1 MNIRS
6 YILGLTTGAMC
17 LLANAQ
23 GSVDVTA
30 GNIRVQV
37 GKGSVASNAAGDLG
51 TDVEMEGVAVINGN
65 VYIDGQKIPR
75 GKTSYVSKKTGK
87 AYRIQWGSDGNVAV
101 EEK

>member
-1 MNIRS
+1 MKIRH
-6 YILGLTTGAMC
+6 YILGLAAGAVG
-17 LLANAQ
+17 LLTYAQ

-30 GNIRVQV
+30 GGVRVQV
-37 GKGSVASNAAGDLG
+37 GKGNVATNAAGDLG
-51 TDVEMEGVAVINGN
+51 ADVEMDGVAVINGN
-65 VYIDGQKIPR
+65 VYIDGQKVPH

>member
-1 MNIRS
+1 MKTRN
-6 YILGLTTGAMC
+6 YIFGFATVVIC
-17 LLANAQ
+17 LLAHAQ

-30 GNIRVQV
+30 GGVRVQV
-37 GKGSVASNAAGDLG
+37 GTGSVASSAAGDLG
-51 TDVEMEGVAVINGN
+51 ADVEMDGVAVINGS

-101 EEK
+101 EQK